1 MIRATSI
8 SFLLVAGMT
17 ALAQSPCPTQVLQ
30 SSPKE
35 SSDLVCLLPQVYG
48 PGGLVGTTEGG
59 PISPTTG
66 HDAHFQNS
74 TVNDFKAINAEIGL
88 QLSQVPLAAP
98 VSGLTFING
107 IPQETVGLGP
117 VLADRAET
125 IGSHAKFIGFNYEY
139 FDFDKADTINLRN
152 FGAVFSHEYEPCTSN
167 CTTNKDGQS
176 VPLYAQDIIATQN
189 RLNLMVNEFSIV
201 GTYGVSSRWD
211 VSLAVPIL
219 QVRMNMD
226 SNATIYNFEP
236 PPVNHN
242 FDPGSTVSG
251 ETYISSSNAIF
262 SSHKSA
268 MGIGDVRLRNKVVAW
283 KSDDEKS
290 AFAVGLDV
298 RFPTGDAYNF
308 LGSGTWGVRPFAIFS
323 HASRVAPHFGVG
335 YEGNGQ
341 SILEGL
347 VTSQPVTK
355 DHLPDVF
362 SYNAGVDTTMPGL
375 RWLGLSADF
384 MGNSLLSASAIKSAI
399 YTDYVNDTH
408 VDMQSTSASTI
419 NEEAVSL
426 GAKIR
431 TNKLLIVGNCLIRV
445 NDAGLHFKPSPL
457 IGVSY
462 TF

>member
-1 MIRATSI
+1 
-8 SFLLVAGMT
+8 
-17 ALAQSPCPTQVLQ
+17 
-30 SSPKE
+30 
-35 SSDLVCLLPQVYG
+35 
-48 PGGLVGTTEGG
+48 
-59 PISPTTG
+59 
-66 HDAHFQNS
+66 
-74 TVNDFKAINAEIGL
+74 
-88 QLSQVPLAAP
+88 
-98 VSGLTFING
+98 
-107 IPQETVGLGP
+107 
-117 VLADRAET
+117 
-125 IGSHAKFIGFNYEY
+125 
-139 FDFDKADTINLRN
+139 
-152 FGAVFSHEYEPCTSN
+152 
-167 CTTNKDGQS
+167 
-176 VPLYAQDIIATQN
+176 
-189 RLNLMVNEFSIV
+189 
-201 GTYGVSSRWD
+201 
-211 VSLAVPIL
+211 
-219 QVRMNMD
+219 
-226 SNATIYNFEP
+226 
-236 PPVNHN
+236 
-242 FDPGSTVSG
+242 
-251 ETYISSSNAIF
+251 AIF

-290 AFAVGLDV
+290 AFAVGVDV

-457 IGVSY
+457 IG
-462 TF
+462 